1 MIKKIKTQLLN
12 YGFKKIYYFLFK
24 RKLYNSHLIYS
35 FTDEKLKFTHLLESI
50 NYIRVAELNQ
60 SYFEFGCHSG
70 RTFSAAINHSNYLKL
85 TKMQFYAFDS
95 FEGLPDTEISND
107 GIFKKG
113 EFSTSIDEFKQI
125 IRTNTGHKLNDNNII
140 KGFYSDSL
148 TYDLQKRLPKIGIV
162 HIDVDL
168 YSSTVEVLEFIKPLI
183 DIGTVILFDDWYC
196 FAPGQNKGENKAFI
210 EFLQSNNNFKVENWK
225 NYSTFGK
232 SFIFT
237 NI

>member
-1 MIKKIKTQLLN
+1 M
-12 YGFKKIYYFLFK
+12 
-24 RKLYNSHLIYS
+24 
-35 FTDEKLKFTHLLESI
+35 
-50 NYIRVAELNQ
+50 AELNHT
-60 SYFEFGCHSG
+60 YFEFGCHSG

-85 TKMQFYAFDS
+85 SNMQFFAFDS
-95 FEGLPDTEISND
+95 FQGLPDTEISND

-113 EFSTSIDEFKQI
+113 EYATSLSDFKNI
-125 IRTNTGHKLNDNNII
+125 IKSNTGFILADNNII

-148 TYDLQKRLPKIGIV
+148 TYDLQNKLPKIGVV

-168 YSSTVEVLEFIKPLI
+168 YSSTIEVLQFIKPLI

-196 FAPGQNKGENKAFI
+196 FTPGQNKGENKAFN
-210 EFLQSNNNFKVENWK
+210 EFLENNKNFQVEHWK

-237 NI
+237 SI